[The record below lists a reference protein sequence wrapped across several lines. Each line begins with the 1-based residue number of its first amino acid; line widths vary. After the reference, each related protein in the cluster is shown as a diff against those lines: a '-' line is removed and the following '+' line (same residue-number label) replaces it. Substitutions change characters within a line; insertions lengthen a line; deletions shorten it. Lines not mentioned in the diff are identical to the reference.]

1 VSRAREKELGAM
13 ASKLSVRELRQSMR
27 FRRSLRTF
35 VLTIVIYAIAIVYFS
50 PVLYMFISGFKT
62 EAQAVSP
69 SLNFTPTLETYR
81 RVLSDSSMYGFLR
94 NSLFQVLAG
103 TSLCLLLGVPAA
115 FILAFGKF
123 RKKGTKESTY
133 TWFITTILLPPVAVL
148 IPLYTWYQAFNLN
161 KTPVGLM
168 LAYVGFHV
176 PIVVWMLHS
185 FFTDVPGE
193 IIEAAEIDGC
203 TRLQQ
208 LTHVALPLVRTGI
221 IASALLV
228 IVFIWNEFFL
238 GFNLTSNE
246 TATLP
251 VYMARFREQQG
262 QFIAQLSASS
272 TIAILPAVV
281 LGWMTQKSLV
291 KGLTMGAVKG

>member
-1 VSRAREKELGAM
+1 M
-13 ASKLSVRELRQSMR
+13 AST
-27 FRRSLRTF
+27 RSLKDLSRSMKLRRILRNIA
-35 VLTIVIYAIAIVYFS
+35 LTVVIYAIAIVYFS

-62 EAQAVSP
+62 EIQAISP
-69 SLNFTPTLETYR
+69 SLHFTPTLETYSK
-81 RVLSDSSMYGFLR
+81 VLSDSSMYGFLR
-94 NSLFQVLAG
+94 NSLFQVIAG
-103 TSLCLLLGVPAA
+103 TGLCLLLGVPAA

-123 RKKGTKESTY
+123 RKKGTKEKTY

-148 IPLYTWYQAFNLN
+148 IPLYTWYQAFGLN
-161 KTPVGLM
+161 KTPLGLM

-203 TRLQQ
+203 TRFQQ
-208 LTHVALPLVRTGI
+208 LVHVALPLVRTGI
-221 IASALLV
+221 VASALLV

-238 GFNLTSNE
+238 GFNLTSNT

-262 QFIAQLSASS
+262 MFIAQLSASS